1 MSKITPQDYINAR
14 HDLARAGY
22 LAIKAKAKNTS
33 VADIAKQYEVP
44 TDVVDLVKLSGNV
57 GEFETIVRL
66 ESERQ
71 VHEAQQDAEVARQ
84 SNLYNPDPQPTNRPS
99 TTANVIAGIIALGIL
114 FFIGWGIVAIIRW
127 VGGLL

>member
-1 MSKITPQDYINAR
+1 MSKITPQDYINAK

-33 VADIAKQYEVP
+33 VADIAKQYEVS

-66 ESERQ
+66 ETERQ
-71 VHEAQQDAEVARQ
+71 MHEATADAEQARQ
-84 SNLYNPDPQPTNRPS
+84 QSLYNPDPTPVRRVSPV
-99 TTANVIAGIIALGIL
+99 ANVIAVLIVLAVIVA
-114 FFIGWGIVAIIRW
+114 IGWGIVQIANFI
-127 VGGLL
+127 GGLF